1 LSPGRRNSSAGAELM
16 AALEETTVQLTHA
29 CRYAVRALVAIAA
42 SGGAGAPVASHRT
55 GRAEGIPEWFRLR
68 VLKALVNAG
77 VLHSV
82 RGPHGGY
89 RLAKPPAQ
97 ITFLEVIEAVD
108 GPVRGGISFSPGQ
121 ESGPLDRRL
130 NELCQRVAEQAR
142 RRREKVRLSDLVGPG
157 GNRLR

>member
-1 LSPGRRNSSAGAELM
+1 M

-42 SGGAGAPVASHRT
+42 SDGAGAPVASHRT

-89 RLAKPPAQ
+89 RLAKPPSE
-97 ITFLEVIEAVD
+97 ITLLEVVEAVD
-108 GPVRGGISFSPGQ
+108 GPVRGGISFSQGKDNDL
-121 ESGPLDRRL
+121 LDRRL
-130 NELCQRVAEQAR
+130 NEVCQRVAEQTR
-142 RRREKVRLSDLVGPG
+142 RRLEKVRLSDLVGEVGDGP
-157 GNRLR
+157 R

>member
-1 LSPGRRNSSAGAELM
+1 V
-16 AALEETTVQLTHA
+16 EETAVKLTHA
-29 CRYAVRALVAIAA
+29 SRYAVRALVAIAA
-42 SGGAGAPVASHRT
+42 SDGAGAPVASHRT

-97 ITFLEVIEAVD
+97 ITLLEVVEAVD

-130 NELCQRVAEQAR
+130 NEVCQRVAEQTR
-142 RRREKVRLSDLVGPG
+142 RRLGKVRLSDLVGPG
-157 GNRLR
+157 GNKLR